1 MDLQASIDLEQ
12 VARDLQLPLRRVQ
25 ATLELLD
32 GGNTVPFITRYRK
45 DQTGGLDEE
54 QIREIDR
61 RVTQLRLLA
70 ERKQTILRSI
80 ESQGRLTPE
89 LSAKI
94 EAAQSTRALEDLY
107 LPFKPRKQTLATV
120 ARERGLELLAKEI
133 VDAEATAAD
142 LDRRAADFTN
152 SDGPVKTVAEALLGA
167 GHIIAEWFSEQA
179 DVRQRVREVVE
190 RSGQITSTRIEPAA
204 STTNAAEEPSTENST
219 SEPENASTEVAADGD
234 AADSMVV
241 AETEQHDAAPAKVEA
256 AVAESAVS
264 IGEVE
269 AASDGEAESDVGQ
282 PSPPEVK
289 PAAKAARDKRIDR
302 KKQREADKKKQQ
314 ERLALQF
321 RDYFAY
327 RESVGRVPPHRI
339 LAINRAERARIVRVR
354 IEVDED
360 AARHV
365 AEEALVPADH
375 PHAEFLRGCARDA
388 LNRLLLPSLERELR
402 RELTDFAEDHAV
414 GVFARNLRTLLL
426 QPPVRNRRVLAV
438 DPGFKSG
445 CKIAALDEFG
455 NLLANDVI
463 HIIGKAEQRAAAK
476 AKLVAMLNEHQLSV
490 IAIGNG
496 TACRQ
501 TEEMVAEII
510 SEELKDRDV
519 SFVIVNEAGASVYS
533 ASPLGR
539 EEFPQ
544 YDATLRGTISI
555 GRRLQDPLSELVKID
570 PGSIGVGMYQHD
582 VKAKHLRE
590 TLDHVVE
597 SCVNFVGVELN
608 SASPALLRYVS
619 GLNQLTARRI
629 YDHRCERGP
638 FTTREQLKEV
648 AGFGEATFTQA
659 AGFLKIVGAQ
669 SPLDGTWI
677 HPESYEVAQRIL
689 ERLGFTVDSLAD
701 KGAVAQ
707 LESKIAEIDRD
718 QLATEL
724 NVGRLSLDDI
734 LANLTRPG
742 RDPRED
748 LPKPVFKHGILK
760 LEDLQPG
767 MELSGTVLNVVD
779 FGAFVDIGLSD
790 RGLVHVSQIAGKYIS
805 SPHEVL
811 SVGDIVHVWVLGV
824 DKDRRRVSLTMISPE
839 SRKEREQERQPRRER
854 PSRPHKPQG
863 AAAEGGGGAP
873 PRRPRRHENRPHAQ
887 PDRERRKRRP
897 APVVKLT
904 SEMKEGKEPVY
915 SFAALKQLLQLRAE
929 EQPPKADDGP
939 SATETHEGSSN

>member
-1 MDLQASIDLEQ
+1 MDPRITIDLSE
-12 VARDLQLPLRRVQ
+12 VAQGLQLPLRQVQ

-61 RVTQLRLLA
+61 RATQLRLLV
-70 ERKQTILRSI
+70 ERKQTVLRSI
-80 ESQGRLTPE
+80 ESQGKLTPE
-89 LSAKI
+89 LAEKI
-94 EAAQSTRALEDLY
+94 QAAGSTRELEDLY
-107 LPFKPRKQTLATV
+107 LPFKPKKQTLATV
-120 ARERGLELLAKEI
+120 ARERGLEPLAEEI
-133 VDAEATAAD
+133 LRADPAAND
-142 LDRRAADFTN
+142 LDQRAADFIN
-152 SDGPVKTVAEALLGA
+152 EDHLVKTAAEALLGA
-167 GHIIAEWFSEQA
+167 GHIIAEWFSERA
-179 DVRQRVREVVE
+179 ELRQRLREIIE
-190 RSGQITSTRIEPAA
+190 RTGQLTSARIETAPSAAETAKRPAPAEQPGAAEPAPESEIATSPAGDASATSAEPQAVPEPADREIAPDKDTALESVAAAGEIVVAAPAAQPAA
-204 STTNAAEEPSTENST
+204 SARQVKA
-219 SEPENASTEVAADGD
+219 
-234 AADSMVV
+234 
-241 AETEQHDAAPAKVEA
+241 
-256 AVAESAVS
+256 
-264 IGEVE
+264 
-269 AASDGEAESDVGQ
+269 AASKRDRKMEREAE
-282 PSPPEVK
+282 
-289 PAAKAARDKRIDR
+289 
-302 KKQREADKKKQQ
+302 KKKQQ

-327 RESVGRVPPHRI
+327 REAVGRVPPHRI

-354 IEVDED
+354 IEAD
-360 AARHV
+360 
-365 AEEALVPADH
+365 EEACRQTADEVLVPPDH

-402 RELTDFAEDHAV
+402 RELTDFAEEHAV

-426 QPPVRNRRVLAV
+426 QPPVPNRRILAV

-455 NLLANDVI
+455 NLLGNDVV
-463 HIIGKAEQRAAAK
+463 HIIGKQEQRAAAK
-476 AKLVAMLNEHQLSV
+476 AKLIDMIQKHQLSV

-501 TEEMVAEII
+501 TEELVAEIL
-510 SEELKDRDV
+510 SHELQGQDV

-539 EEFPQ
+539 EEFPE

-555 GRRLQDPLSELVKID
+555 GRRLQDPLSELVKIE
-570 PGSIGVGMYQHD
+570 PASIGVGMYQHD
-582 VKAKHLRE
+582 VKAKHLRD

-629 YDHRCERGP
+629 YDYRCEQGP
-638 FTTREQLKEV
+638 FNTREQLKQV
-648 AGFGEATFTQA
+648 PGFGEATFTQA
-659 AGFLKIVGAQ
+659 AGFLKIGGAEN
-669 SPLDGTWI
+669 PLDGTWI
-677 HPESYEVAQRIL
+677 HPESYDVARRIL
-689 ERLGFTVDSLAD
+689 EKLGFTVASLAD
-701 KGAVAQ
+701 KQAVAE
-707 LESKIAEIDRD
+707 LATKIGEIDRQ
-718 QLATEL
+718 QLAIEL
-724 NVGRLSLDDI
+724 NVGQLTLDDI

-790 RGLVHVSQIAGKYIS
+790 RGLVHISQIAGKYIA

-811 SVGDIVHVWVLGV
+811 SVGDIVHVWVLGI
-824 DKDRRRVSLTMISPE
+824 DKDRRRVSLTMIQPG
-839 SRKEREQERQPRRER
+839 SRKERERPPRREPQAR
-854 PSRPHKPQG
+854 PRAERSEQGSAERQG
-863 AAAEGGGGAP
+863 ARP
-873 PRRPRRHENRPHAQ
+873 PRDNKRYDKRRPAKP
-887 PDRERRKRRP
+887 ERQRKRRP
-897 APVVKLT
+897 EPVVKLT
-904 SEMKEGKEPVY
+904 TEMKEGKEPVY
-915 SFAALKQLLQLRAE
+915 SFAALKQLLRLRAE
-929 EQPPKADDGP
+929 EDQTEKPADESPP
-939 SATETHEGSSN
+939 N